1 MTDSDS
7 LSSNPKIQE
16 AIQKRDDV
24 LQLQRDIEGVTN
36 LISNLVDGPLE
47 RTRRGLFT
55 DTRGGLALLM
65 GQTSHGPDYHL
76 KQLEEV
82 RDLMLDTRVKL
93 VDYYEGSTKE
103 LLEVRAKNV
112 EKLRARQEEDDD
124 AYEAHTKKSLYS

>member
-7 LSSNPKIQE
+7 LSSIPKIQE
-16 AIQKRDDV
+16 AVQKRDDV

-47 RTRRGLFT
+47 RTRRSLFT
-55 DTRGGLALLM
+55 DTITASLLPSP
-65 GQTSHGPDYHL
+65 TPHGPDYHL

-124 AYEAHTKKSLYS
+124 AYEAHTKKSRYS